1 MSRFKINWILNNEL
15 AIGPAPLKESHF
27 QKLKENNIKAIL
39 NLCSEEEAPIS
50 DDIKQLFTHKR
61 YTLPDHKV
69 NKNILISEIE
79 EIIFIIEKLK
89 ETGPLY
95 VHCQAARERSP
106 IICMAWLISKHKIS
120 PQRALDYLMEVHPRT
135 NPLPSQFKLLYSLDT
150 TLK

>member
-50 DDIKQLFTHKR
+50 DEIKQLFTHKR

-79 EIIFIIEKLK
+79 EIISIIEKLK
-89 ETGPLY
+89 EKGPLY

-106 IICMAWLISKHKIS
+106 IICMAWLIAKNKIS

-135 NPLPSQFKLLYSLDT
+135 NPLPSQLKLLYILDT

>member
-79 EIIFIIEKLK
+79 EIISIIEKLK
-89 ETGPLY
+89 EKGPLY

-106 IICMAWLISKHKIS
+106 IICMAWLIAKHKIP